1 MNRNAESEKMVE
13 LQMLQQQLDLMQKY
27 SEELDEKTA
36 EFRKTK
42 NSLEELSTVKNGSE
56 LLVPMAQGIF
66 AQVKLVD
73 IQHLIVNVGANTL
86 VSKTIPQI
94 VELIEK
100 QIVEVT
106 SIKEKIDANTEKL
119 ASRLNLILE
128 DAQGMPDMQMQE

>member
-1 MNRNAESEKMVE
+1 MVE

-36 EFRKTK
+36 EFKKTK
-42 NSLEELSTVKNGSE
+42 TSLEELSKVKNGSE

-66 AQVKLVD
+66 AQVKLLDLQNLV
-73 IQHLIVNVGANTL
+73 VNVGANTL

-100 QIVEVT
+100 QIVEVA

-119 ASRLNLILE
+119 ASRLNGILE
-128 DAQGMPDMQMQE
+128 DAQGMPDMQSMQDLQE